1 MGWMGRLLPAVAI
14 WVALVAPQA
23 ARVEA
28 QPSQVLLLRHG
39 HKDPNR
45 GDFNLSPQ
53 GFQRAQALAIALPV
67 CFGPVARI
75 LTFVM
80 DPDTSKNARSYQT
93 AVPLAV
99 GTGVN
104 IRIMGDGR
112 EQSRRL
118 GEQIRR
124 EPLYRGQLVA
134 VFWEHRHLPELA
146 AGLGWPDMAPIADND
161 FDRLDQLVYTNAS
174 SPPQVRRLSQQRLL
188 DGSESCSGAANL
200 PDRP

>member
-1 MGWMGRLLPAVAI
+1 MSHVLPAVAI
-14 WVALVAPQA
+14 GVALVVPAA

-28 QPSQVLLLRHG
+28 QPSQVLLMRHG

-99 GTGVN
+99 ATGVN

-161 FDRLDQLVYTNAS
+161 FDRLDQLIYTNAS

-188 DGSESCSGAANL
+188 DGSESCSRAASL
-200 PDRP
+200 RDTP